1 MNNGAE
7 KEIGRTIR
15 RWALASIVLI
25 VIGGFANYVRVFRSY
40 GQEGLPLQEAQR
52 QMAALIP
59 NNATM
64 VAYNCMPSVYIYN
77 QKLPAC
83 RFFVCQDWAIEN
95 GASLREKVRNDYEE
109 TMAEWV
115 MVSDIDHCAVR
126 DILMRRYR
134 VVKVDKVNDLMLMKR
149 LK

>member
-1 MNNGAE
+1 MKKIILSG
-7 KEIGRTIR
+7 
-15 RWALASIVLI
+15 VLI
-25 VIGGFANYVRVFRSY
+25 CSVFGFITCKVSDKK
-40 GQEGLPLQEAQR
+40 GQE
-52 QMAALIP
+52 
-59 NNATM
+59 
-64 VAYNCMPSVYIYN
+64 
-77 QKLPAC
+77 
-83 RFFVCQDWAIEN
+83 WAIEN
-95 GASLREKVRNDYEE
+95 GASLREKVRNDYED